1 MNNLFTKLDVWA
13 YNLYV
18 RVNCKQQRLEV
29 YFMNFFEQVGRN
41 ILSILDEQNMT
52 QVFLA
57 KQIGVSRQVMQ
68 KITKGKKAINALE
81 ISEIA
86 NALQVSIDRMTHKF
100 EVSNDVDSLVLFM
113 GKISNID
120 VKEKFDF
127 LNTIIDEIVHLEDDL
142 NEQSLQ

>member
-1 MNNLFTKLDVWA
+1 
-13 YNLYV
+13 
-18 RVNCKQQRLEV
+18 
-29 YFMNFFEQVGRN
+29 MNFFEQVGRN
-41 ILSILDEQNMT
+41 ILSILDEQHKT

-81 ISEIA
+81 ISKIA
-86 NALQVSIDRMTHKF
+86 NALQVSIDRMTHKS
-100 EVSNDVDSLVLFM
+100 EVSNDVDSVVLFM

-142 NEQSLQ
+142 NEQLQ